1 MSAGSSSVI
10 KSSAIVISLSLNPE
24 VNGLASG
31 IADAAGLRFRQYLS
45 VERLSEA
52 AAQNHVGCL
61 LVQCPGDRTQA
72 AAVLQRLVSMFAQM
86 PIVLLAETCRT
97 AIAVD
102 LMRNGA
108 FCVLE
113 YPVDQEALREIIH
126 EACQLSAD
134 VQSAC
139 EESNNARIRMQ
150 EATDK
155 ELEVLDLVMTGKK
168 NKDIADQLGI
178 TIRAVEDRRIRLM
191 KKLQVDSLAE
201 LVELAIIFRRAK
213 RDERFSGRL
222 VRRTNQPR
230 RFVRGVEVWEP
241 NADRSRLSLTQS
253 VYRDADAMANISKDL
268 SFAIDEGLPGEVWQS
283 RMPVFYRR
291 LTSGPFRRSDAAAAA
306 GLTTGVGIPIF
317 CGGELVSVVLL
328 LLDGGESLKTAIE
341 HWRITSSS
349 SRYELHG
356 GVYSNCEKLRRL
368 SEHVFFP
375 VGEGLPG
382 VIAERRMPYLG
393 TRFTDDSNALRGV
406 AITAEQLHSGIGF
419 PLTDSGAIADDV
431 LLLFNSDSTPLFRL
445 LQIWK
450 PTPDGGA
457 MTLVSESLD
466 GERSLQSRCGRT
478 LSFALFSHFE
488 QLSTRQTPQLISDIE
503 SLKILASDHRAFTPS
518 IATAIPTFNEGTL
531 VAVSVLMD

>member
-1 MSAGSSSVI
+1 MSTGTSSVI
-10 KSSAIVISLSLNPE
+10 KSSAILISLSLNPE

-31 IADAAGLRFRQYLS
+31 IADSAGLRFRQYLS
-45 VERLSEA
+45 VERLCEA
-52 AAQNHVGCL
+52 AVQNHVGCL
-61 LVQCPGDRTQA
+61 LVQCPTDHTQA
-72 AAVLQRLVSMFAQM
+72 AGLLQRLVTTFSQM
-86 PIVLLAETCRT
+86 PVVLLAESCRT
-97 AIAVD
+97 PIAVD

-113 YPVDQEALREIIH
+113 YPVDHDALQEVIH
-126 EACQLSAD
+126 EACQLSAE

-155 ELEVLDLVMTGKK
+155 ELEVLELVMAGRK

-191 KKLQVDSLAE
+191 KKLQVESLAE

-241 NADRSRLSLTQS
+241 NADHSRLMLTQS
-253 VYRDADAMANISKDL
+253 VYRDADAMADVSKDL
-268 SFAIDEGLPGEVWQS
+268 SFAMDEGLPGEVWQS
-283 RMPVFYRR
+283 RMPIFYRR

-317 CGGELVSVVLL
+317 CCGELVSVVLL

-341 HWRITSSS
+341 HWRMAPGA
-349 SRYELHG
+349 SRYELFG

-393 TRFTDDSNALRGV
+393 TRFSDDSNALRGV
-406 AITAEQLHSGIGF
+406 AISAEQLQSGLGL
-419 PLTDSGAIADDV
+419 PLTDSGSETDDV
-431 LLLFNSDSTPLFRL
+431 ILLFNSDTTPLFRL

-450 PTPDGGA
+450 PSPDKESV
-457 MTLVSESLD
+457 TLISESLD
-466 GERSLQSRCGRT
+466 GERSLQSRCGRV
-478 LSFALFSHFE
+478 LPCHSNSIFERFAKIC
-488 QLSTRQTPQLISDIE
+488 RPQLLSDTE
-503 SLKILASDHRAFTPS
+503 SLRNLVPEHRTFAPTLAFAV
-518 IATAIPTFNEGTL
+518 PTFQGGML
-531 VAVSVLMD
+531 VAISVLMD